1 MRKEQLEAELPEL
14 RARCQQQELE
24 ISNLENQAL
33 RQRFQ
38 EKLDNMLTELLQKEQ
53 EVGQESLLFCVKT
66 DTLLPF
72 EIIFYLPVSVSR
84 VVPRLKE

>member
-1 MRKEQLEAELPEL
+1 MNFETGRMRKEQLEAELPEL

-53 EVGQESLLFCVKT
+53 EVGLKFLFVCHTT
-66 DTLLPF
+66 DTLSF
-72 EIIFYLPVSVSR
+72 
-84 VVPRLKE
+84 